1 MSHSIPYYNPLIE
14 TFIILQKTQCVK
26 QVGDTIECVDKYVSP
41 GDIHEGFIIF
51 RNTNYYIDLG
61 YDRKLCY
68 SVLIP
73 IFINNVDKFVN
84 YNNKY
89 NKNLKKNTK
98 SKSKSK

>member
-1 MSHSIPYYNPLIE
+1 MSHSLPYYNPLIE

-26 QVGDTIECVDKYVSP
+26 QIGETIECADKYVTP
-41 GDIHEGFIIF
+41 GDIYEGFIIF

-68 SVLIP
+68 TVLIP
-73 IFINNVDKFVN
+73 IVINNVDKFIN

-89 NKNLKKNTK
+89 NKNQKQNKI
-98 SKSKSK
+98 

>member
-1 MSHSIPYYNPLIE
+1 MSHLIHYYNPLME

-26 QVGDTIECVDKYVSP
+26 QVGETIECADKYVSP
-41 GDIHEGFIIF
+41 GDIYEGSIIF

-68 SVLIP
+68 TILIP

-98 SKSKSK
+98 SKTK

>member
-1 MSHSIPYYNPLIE
+1 ME

-26 QVGDTIECVDKYVSP
+26 QVGETIECADKYVSP
-41 GDIHEGFIIF
+41 GDIYEGSIIF

-68 SVLIP
+68 TILIP

-98 SKSKSK
+98 SKTK